1 MALQGNL
8 ETFFLASVFQLLS
21 NDKKTGVLR
30 LAEEGNEVK
39 VYFKDGTVIYAISSQ
54 KEHRIG
60 YFLKSKGMLSE
71 RDLQKCLQVAK
82 QKKYQLG
89 KVLVD
94 EGYITID
101 DLEDVIHLQVENI
114 LYRQFL
120 LQKGDFDYKDAK
132 LNISG
137 LILTELDAMELILE
151 ASRRVDEMS
160 ILTKQIPSDKLVFK
174 MSERV
179 QDEEEVKLNSNEWR
193 ILSLVNGKRSI
204 REVIME
210 SGYDDLG
217 AYKILYSLVSSGL
230 IDKAGEVQV
239 EEAPAPVKKK
249 EVSVD
254 FPGIVTIYNDV
265 FQVIFKRLQD
275 ELGNRAFSIFD
286 ECKKKLVPDQQELF
300 KSFNLKSSVDENT
313 QEVAEAVKV
322 FDDPEEGRAFLIIG
336 FNDLLLG
343 TLNKGADILGGQLIH
358 GTRAEIEKIL
368 ALVDKYQTGSTEK
381 KQIVF
386 GIRDVLQKAG

>member
-1 MALQGNL
+1 
-8 ETFFLASVFQLLS
+8 V
-21 NDKKTGVLR
+21 
-30 LAEEGNEVK
+30 EEEDEVK
-39 VYFKDGTVIYAISSQ
+39 VYFQEGTVIYAISSQ

-71 RDLQKCLQVAK
+71 RDLQKCLQVGK
-82 QKKYQLG
+82 QKKLQLG
-89 KVLVD
+89 KVLVE
-94 EGYITID
+94 EGYITVD
-101 DLEDVIHLQVENI
+101 DLKDVIRLQVENI
-114 LYRQFL
+114 LYGLFL
-120 LQKGDFDYKDAK
+120 WQKGDFDYKDAK
-132 LNISG
+132 LNLSG

-160 ILTKQIPSDKLVFK
+160 ILTKQIPSDKLVFR

-179 QDEEEVKLNSNEWR
+179 QDEEEIKLNSNEWR
-193 ILSLVNGKRSI
+193 ILSLVNGKRSVA
-204 REVIME
+204 EVIME
-210 SGYDDLG
+210 SGYDNLG

-230 IDKAGEVQV
+230 IEKTEAVEV
-239 EEAPAPVKKK
+239 EEVPVKKK

-265 FQVIFKRLQD
+265 FQVILKSLQD
-275 ELGNRAFSIFD
+275 ELGNRAFGIFD
-286 ECKKKLVPDQQELF
+286 ECKAKLVPDQQELF
-300 KSFNLKSSVDENT
+300 KNFELKGSIDKNV
-313 QEVAEAVKV
+313 QEVSEAVKV

-358 GTRAEIEKIL
+358 GTRKEIEKVL

>member
-8 ETFFLASVFQLLS
+8 ETFFLASVFQLLC
-21 NDKKTGVLR
+21 NDKKTGVLQVGD
-30 LAEEGNEVK
+30 EGNEVK
-39 VYFKDGTVIYAISSQ
+39 VYFKEGTVIYAISSQ

-82 QKKYQLG
+82 QKKFQLG

-101 DLEDVIHLQVENI
+101 DLKDVISLQVENI
-114 LYRQFL
+114 LYGLFL
-120 LQKGDFDYKDAK
+120 LQKGNFDYKDAK
-132 LNISG
+132 LNLSG

-160 ILTKQIPSDKLVFK
+160 ILQKQIPSDKLVFR

-204 REVIME
+204 REVIMG

-230 IDKAGEVQV
+230 IEKAGEVQV
-239 EEAPAPVKKK
+239 EEVPVKKK

-265 FQVIFKRLQD
+265 FQVILKRLQD

-300 KSFNLKSSVDENT
+300 KNFDLKSSVDENV
-313 QEVAEAVKV
+313 QEVSEAVKV

-343 TLNKGADILGGQLIH
+343 ALNKGADILGGQLIH
-358 GTRAEIEKIL
+358 KTREEIEKIL
-368 ALVDKYQTGSTEK
+368 SLVDKYQTGSTEK

>member
-8 ETFFLASVFQLLS
+8 ETFFLASVFQLLC

-30 LAEEGNEVK
+30 VAEEENDVK
-39 VYFKDGTVIYAISSQ
+39 VYFKEGTVIYAISSQ

-71 RDLQKCLQVAK
+71 RDLQKCLQVGK
-82 QKKYQLG
+82 QKKLQLG
-89 KVLVD
+89 KVLVE
-94 EGYITID
+94 EGYITVD
-101 DLEDVIHLQVENI
+101 DLKDVIRLQVENI
-114 LYRQFL
+114 LYGLFL
-120 LQKGDFDYKDAK
+120 WQKGDFDYKDAK
-132 LNISG
+132 LNLSG

-160 ILTKQIPSDKLVFK
+160 ILTKQIPSDKLVFR

-179 QDEEEVKLNSNEWR
+179 QDEEEIKLNSNEWR
-193 ILSLVNGKRSI
+193 ILSLVNGKRSVA
-204 REVIME
+204 EVIME
-210 SGYDDLG
+210 SGYDNLG

-230 IDKAGEVQV
+230 IEKTEAVEV
-239 EEAPAPVKKK
+239 EEVPVKKK

-254 FPGIVTIYNDV
+254 FPGIVTLYNDV
-265 FQVIFKRLQD
+265 FQVILKSLQD
-275 ELGNRAFSIFD
+275 ELGNRAFGIFD
-286 ECKKKLVPDQQELF
+286 ECKAKLVPDQQELF
-300 KSFNLKSSVDENT
+300 KNFELKGSIDKNV
-313 QEVAEAVKV
+313 QEVSEAVKV

-358 GTRAEIEKIL
+358 GTRKEIEKVL